1 MCGITGWVG
10 FARDLT
16 RERATVEAMT
26 ATMRERGPDDGATW
40 SAQHAALGH
49 RRLAVIDIE
58 GGAQPMVADTP
69 DGQVVLTYSGE
80 VYNFVELRQELRR
93 RGHEFRT
100 ASDTEVVLRSYL
112 EWGDALVDRLNG
124 MYAFAIWDA
133 RAERLLLV
141 RDRLGVKP
149 LYLYRTADGVLF
161 GSEPKA
167 ILANPLAKPRI
178 GLNGLREL
186 FAYSKTV
193 GEAVWAGMRE
203 LKPGRLA
210 VMDRSG
216 LRERTYWQLE
226 AKPHEDDTETTSERI
241 RELMD
246 DIMRRQLVS
255 DVPQCVLLSG
265 GLDSS
270 ALTGLAA
277 QHLTPLRTFAVDFVG
292 QTDNF
297 TADVLQD
304 SPDAP
309 FVRDVAQHVGTDH
322 TDIVLDHSE
331 LADPEVRRA
340 AVAARDIPIGL
351 GDMDNSLYLLSKAV
365 REHSTVAISGESA
378 DEVFGGYWWFHD
390 PGVQRGNLYPWVSG
404 PGGKQSVGRPLLRK
418 ELSDQLDI
426 GTFLRDG
433 YAAVRA
439 ESPVLHGED
448 PHERRMRRISY
459 AHLTRFLPYMLD
471 RKDRMSM
478 AVGLEVRVPFCDHRL
493 VEYVFNAPWAM
504 KTHDGREKS
513 LLRSAVA
520 DVIPRSVAQRRKSPY
535 PSTQELKYVMALQ
548 EQVEELLN
556 DRSNPTFNI
565 IDTTWAR
572 EIVSREPGSLNR
584 VDRLFTE
591 RLLDIAAWLSSH
603 RLELHLT

>member
-1 MCGITGWVG
+1 MCGITGWVA

-16 RERATVEAMT
+16 CEQATLEAMT
-26 ATMRERGPDDGATW
+26 ATMRERGPDAGATW
-40 SAQHAALGH
+40 LAQHAALGH

-58 GGAQPMVADTP
+58 GGAQPMAADTP

-80 VYNFVELRQELRR
+80 VYNYVELRDELRR
-93 RGHEFRT
+93 RGHAFRT
-100 ASDTEVVLRSYL
+100 ASDTEVVLRAYL

-167 ILANPLAKPRI
+167 ILANPLAKRRI

-226 AKPHEDDTETTSERI
+226 AKPHEDDVEATCGRV
-241 RELMD
+241 RELLD
-246 DIMRRQLVS
+246 DIVRRQLVS

-297 TADVLQD
+297 TANVLQD

-309 FVRDVAQHVGTDH
+309 FVKDVAAHVGTEH
-322 TDIVLDHSE
+322 TDIVLDHST
-331 LADPEVRRA
+331 LADPAVRAA

-390 PGVQRGNLYPWVSG
+390 PGIQRGKLQPWVSG
-404 PGGKQSVGRPLLRK
+404 PGGQQSVGRPLLRK
-418 ELSDQLDI
+418 ELRDQLDI
-426 GTFLRDG
+426 GTFLKDS
-433 YAAVRA
+433 YAATRA
-439 ESPVLHGED
+439 ESPVLAGED
-448 PHERRMRRISY
+448 PHERRMRQISY

-478 AVGLEVRVPFCDHRL
+478 AVGLEVRVPFCDYRL

-504 KTHDGREKS
+504 QTHDGREKS
-513 LLRSAVA
+513 LLRSAVQ
-520 DVIPRSVAQRRKSPY
+520 DVIPRSVLERRKSPY

-565 IDTTWAR
+565 IDTAWAR

-591 RLLDIAAWLSSH
+591 RLLDIAAWLGSH

>member
-16 RERATVEAMT
+16 SERATLEAMT
-26 ATMRERGPDDGATW
+26 ATLRDRGPDSGDTW
-40 SAQHAALGH
+40 LDQHAGLGH

-58 GGAQPMVADTP
+58 GGAQPMTADTP

-80 VYNFVELRQELRR
+80 VYNYVELRAELRR
-93 RGHEFRT
+93 RGHAFRT
-100 ASDTEVVLRSYL
+100 ASDTEVVLRAYL

-124 MYAFAIWDA
+124 MYAFAIWDT
-133 RAERLLLV
+133 RVQRLLLV

-167 ILANPLAKPRI
+167 ILANPLAKRAI
-178 GLNGLREL
+178 GLTGLREL
-186 FAYSKTV
+186 FAYSKTP

-210 VMDRSG
+210 IMDRSG
-216 LRERTYWQLE
+216 LRERAYWRLE
-226 AKPHEDDTETTSERI
+226 AAPHEDSTEETGERI
-241 RELMD
+241 RELLD

-277 QHLTPLRTFAVDFVG
+277 RHIDPLRTFAVDFVG

-309 FVRDVAQHVGTDH
+309 FVKDVAEHVGTTH
-322 TDIVLDHSE
+322 TDIVLDHAT

-340 AVAARDIPIGL
+340 AVAARDVPIGL

-365 REHSTVAISGESA
+365 REHSTVAVSGESA

-390 PGVQRGNLYPWVSG
+390 PGIQRGGMYPWVSG
-404 PGGKQSVGRPLLRK
+404 PGGQQSTGRPLLRE
-418 ELSDQLDI
+418 ELREQLDI
-426 GTFLRDG
+426 GAFLADG
-433 YAAVRA
+433 YAEVLA
-439 ESPVLHGED
+439 ESPVLDSED
-448 PHERRMRRISY
+448 EHERRMRRISY

-493 VEYVFNAPWAM
+493 VEYVFNAPWSM

-513 LLRSAVA
+513 LLRSAVL
-520 DVIPRSVAQRRKSPY
+520 DVIPRSVAERRKSPY
-535 PSTQELKYVMALQ
+535 PSTQELKYVLALQ

-556 DRSNPTFNI
+556 DLSNPTFNI
-565 IDTTWAR
+565 IDASWAR

-591 RLLDIAAWLSSH
+591 RLLDIAAWLGIH
-603 RLELHLT
+603 RLDLHLT